1 MRATL
6 CDARSEKPNPRV
18 EVLLRFSAQRRHVHA
33 IPADSGGT
41 ANQRTVARPPHL
53 SSPLT
58 ILPVDINRY
67 IMNKCLQSA
76 NRDNERADGDF
87 NKLGSPIFRRRIS
100 EEPSSCSL
108 TAQHLGGYDGLAVA
122 ARALGSDL
130 AALTSAQDFSAP
142 K

>member
-6 CDARSEKPNPRV
+6 CDARSEKPNPRVSVPFWVCV

-33 IPADSGGT
+33 IPPIAGGH
-41 ANQRTVARPPHL
+41 QPTVARPQHL

-130 AALTSAQDFSAP
+130 AALTSA
-142 K
+142 

>member
-1 MRATL
+1 VTLDQKNPIRVYLCRGLTEIFRA
-6 CDARSEKPNPRV
+6 ASPRPC
-18 EVLLRFSAQRRHVHA
+18 H
-33 IPADSGGT
+33 PADSGRT

-67 IMNKCLQSA
+67 IMNKCSQPA
-76 NRDNERADGDF
+76 NRDNERADGNF
-87 NKLGSPIFRRRIS
+87 NKHGSPIFRRRIS

-130 AALTSAQDFSAP
+130 AALTSA
-142 K
+142 